1 MKSFRP
7 NRGSFIPKP
16 LLMAL
21 TLATVFG
28 MTPKASDAQGVKNI
42 VLVHGAYAD
51 GSGWEGVYK
60 ILTKKGYN
68 VSVVGNPNTGLTD
81 DAAATKR
88 VLDRQNGPT
97 ILVGHSYGGCIISET
112 GNHPN
117 VAGLVYVA
125 AFVPEPNEV
134 LIDLIKKLPPTP
146 KSGILPPDA
155 NGFSWYDLGKFHS
168 GFCADLPK
176 DKADFMAKSQL
187 PLAGSVFGSS
197 IANPAWTSHPCWYVL
212 ATEDESINPE
222 GQRIM
227 AKRGNMK
234 VTEVK
239 GSHVVFI
246 SQPEAVATVI
256 EKAAQGSSK

>member
-1 MKSFRP
+1 MKHFQ
-7 NRGSFIPKP
+7 NRHFSGKP
-16 LLMAL
+16 MLMAL
-21 TLATVFG
+21 TLATILG
-28 MTPKASDAQGVKNI
+28 ITPKETEAQEIKNI

-60 ILTKKGYN
+60 ILTAKGYK
-68 VSVVGNPNTGLTD
+68 VSVVANPNTGLDD

-88 VLDRQNGPT
+88 VLDRQDGPA
-97 ILVGHSYGGCIISET
+97 ILVGHSYGGCIISKA
-112 GNHPN
+112 GNHPK
-117 VAGLVYVA
+117 VAGLVFVA
-125 AFVPEPNEV
+125 AFVPESNEV

-146 KSGILPPDA
+146 KSGILPPDE
-155 NGFSWYDLGKFHS
+155 NGYSWYDLSKFHS
-168 GFCADLPK
+168 GFCADVPK
-176 DKADFMAKSQL
+176 EKAAFMGASQA
-187 PLAGSVFGSS
+187 PIAGAAFASSVE
-197 IANPAWTSHPCWYVL
+197 NPAWKSHPNWYVL

-246 SQPEAVATVI
+246 SQPKAVAAVI
-256 EKAAQGSSK
+256 EEAAKGSK